1 MTVTATTPTGIA
13 IQKLEEM
20 LSESTVFQT
29 ETGAGSA
36 TQALNFIHYPEYR
49 EPTTQEQCHR
59 PFAVITIPESSAE
72 TELVAGGGKNY
83 FTLRGSLELQLIRE
97 IDDFDNLKD
106 ELIHFLNFSEG
117 VWDHLLNYAAVDDYL
132 AINDAPRVALMQS
145 GEDTVAGYKAQ
156 KPYHKAVYAISWGP
170 GV

>member
-13 IQKLEEM
+13 IQKLEQM

-36 TQALNFIHYPEYR
+36 VQALGFIHYPEYR
-49 EPTTQEQCHR
+49 EPTTQEQSHR
-59 PFAVITIPESSAE
+59 PFAVITLPDGSAE
-72 TELVAGGGKNY
+72 TELVAGGGKNW
-83 FTLRGSLELQLIRE
+83 FTLRGNLELQLVRE
-97 IDDFDNLKD
+97 INDFDNLKD

-117 VWDHLLNYAAVDDYL
+117 VWEHLLNYAALSDYL
-132 AINDAPRVALMQS
+132 AITNAPRVGLMQS
-145 GEDTVAGYKAQ
+145 GEDTVAGFKAQ
-156 KPYHKAVYAISWGP
+156 KPFHKAIYAITWGP